1 MFRLALLALVFIGV
15 YAFAEPKFPDL
26 TGRVVDEA
34 GLLSKAQEQSLAD
47 MSGTI
52 ERDSTVQVVVVTLK
66 SLDGYDIAEYGYQLA
81 RYWKVGQRDEDNGIL
96 IMIAPKD
103 RKVRIEIGYGLEAFI
118 TDAEAYE
125 MIQSKMLPRFKE
137 KDVYG
142 GIRDTIDAI
151 GTIVSKE
158 YQHDYGAYKT
168 KQMDLF
174 YIVSIAL
181 IPLLFVGVFTTIHF
195 FKNTMTVIVD
205 VIGAGIIGAFIG
217 VIVWIFSHEMMI
229 SLLIGGIVTVLL
241 FFAERFT
248 NFVSKV
254 TNKVITSG
262 VIGIFTGLLIWIFS
276 HIIIISAIVGI
287 IIAIIAYFSDR
298 YFDYGSM
305 ITNMGDASR
314 YLGRSDS
321 SGTFSGD
328 SFEIFSGGGGDFG
341 GAGASA
347 DIGSVL
353 DGLGSL

>member
-1 MFRLALLALVFIGV
+1 MFRLALLSLIFIGV
-15 YAFAEPKFPDL
+15 YAFAEPKFPVL

-125 MIQSKMLPRFKE
+125 MIQSQMLPRFKE

-142 GIRDTIDAI
+142 GIGDTIDAI

-158 YQHDYGAYKT
+158 YTNDYGSYKPVR
-168 KQMDLF
+168 MNAF
-174 YIVSIAL
+174 YIAAIAL
-181 IPLLFVGVFTTIHF
+181 IPFLVMAFLAGSYFFSRQVNIAIRVIASALVGGF
-195 FKNTMTVIVD
+195 
-205 VIGAGIIGAFIG
+205 AGFL
-217 VIVWIFSHEMMI
+217 VW
-229 SLLIGGIVTVLL
+229 
-241 FFAERFT
+241 A
-248 NFVSKV
+248 
-254 TNKVITSG
+254 
-262 VIGIFTGLLIWIFS
+262 FS
-276 HIIIISAIVGI
+276 HIMIISGI
-287 IIAIIAYFSDR
+287 IALIVAIIAYYSDQNS
-298 YFDYGSM
+298 DYGS
-305 ITNMGDASR
+305 I
-314 YLGRSDS
+314 LSDMVD
-321 SGTFSGD
+321 SGGNIGSGD
-328 SFEIFSGGGGDFG
+328 SFEIFGGGDFG

-353 DGLGSL
+353 DGLGDL

>member
-1 MFRLALLALVFIGV
+1 MFRLFLLSLVFIGV
-15 YAFAEPKFPDL
+15 YAFAEPKFPEL

-34 GLLSKAQEQSLAD
+34 GLLSKAQEQALAD

-125 MIQSKMLPRFKE
+125 MIQNKMLPRFKQ

-158 YQHDYGAYKT
+158 YQHDYGAYKPAKINT
-168 KQMDLF
+168 F
-174 YIVSIAL
+174 YIVAIAL
-181 IPLLFVGVFTTIHF
+181 IPFLLIIFLAGTYYFSRETTFVIRVIAALFYGGLAGFLVFAIAHIV
-195 FKNTMTVIVD
+195 VIS
-205 VIGAGIIGAFIG
+205 GIIA
-217 VIVWIFSHEMMI
+217 VV
-229 SLLIGGIVTVLL
+229 V
-241 FFAERFT
+241 
-248 NFVSKV
+248 
-254 TNKVITSG
+254 
-262 VIGIFTGLLIWIFS
+262 
-276 HIIIISAIVGI
+276 
-287 IIAIIAYFSDR
+287 AIIAYYSEFNSD
-298 YFDYGSM
+298 FGSI
-305 ITNMGDASR
+305 ITDIGDSA
-314 YLGRSDS
+314 GNI
-321 SGTFSGD
+321 GSGD

-347 DIGSVL
+347 DTGSLL
-353 DGLGSL
+353 DGLGDL

>member
-1 MFRLALLALVFIGV
+1 MFRLLILSLVFIGV
-15 YAFAEPKFPDL
+15 YAFAEPKFPEL

-125 MIQSKMLPRFKE
+125 MIQSQMLPRFKE

-158 YQHDYGAYKT
+158 YTTTYGTHKPVHMNA
-168 KQMDLF
+168 F
-174 YIVSIAL
+174 YIAAIAL
-181 IPLLFVGVFTTIHF
+181 IPFLVMAFWAGTYYFSKQIAYTLKVLYF
-195 FKNTMTVIVD
+195 VIVAAVSGWLLWLITD
-205 VIGAGIIGAFIG
+205 SYFFSVLYALIIFIFVYRIDMMVGFKLFMSEIIGVITGWIFWLISSEIFIG
-217 VIVWIFSHEMMI
+217 VIAGLIF
-229 SLLIGGIVTVLL
+229 
-241 FFAERFT
+241 
-248 NFVSKV
+248 
-254 TNKVITSG
+254 
-262 VIGIFTGLLIWIFS
+262 
-276 HIIIISAIVGI
+276 AIL
-287 IIAIIAYFSDR
+287 AYFTDEKSN
-298 YFDYGSM
+298 YGNL
-305 ITNMGDASR
+305 IIDAS
-314 YLGRSDS
+314 DDVDTIN
-321 SGTFSGD
+321 SGN

-353 DGLGSL
+353 DGLGNL

>member
-1 MFRLALLALVFIGV
+1 MFRLFLLSLVFIGV
-15 YAFAEPKFPDL
+15 YAFAEPKFPEL

-34 GLLSKAQEQSLAD
+34 GLLSKAQEHSLAD

-137 KDVYG
+137 KNVYG

-158 YQHDYGAYKT
+158 YQHDYGAYKPIR
-168 KQMDLF
+168 MSAF
-174 YIVSIAL
+174 YIAAIASIPFLVMAFWAGSYFFSRQVNIAIRVIASVL
-181 IPLLFVGVFTTIHF
+181 VGGF
-195 FKNTMTVIVD
+195 
-205 VIGAGIIGAFIG
+205 AGFL
-217 VIVWIFSHEMMI
+217 VW
-229 SLLIGGIVTVLL
+229 
-241 FFAERFT
+241 A
-248 NFVSKV
+248 
-254 TNKVITSG
+254 
-262 VIGIFTGLLIWIFS
+262 FS
-276 HIIIISAIVGI
+276 HIMIISGIVALI
-287 IIAIIAYFSDR
+287 VAIIAYYSDQNS
-298 YFDYGSM
+298 DYGS
-305 ITNMGDASR
+305 I
-314 YLGRSDS
+314 LSDMAD
-321 SGTFSGD
+321 SGGNIGSGD

>member
-1 MFRLALLALVFIGV
+1 MFRLLILSLVFIGV
-15 YAFAEPKFPDL
+15 YAFAEPKFPEL

-137 KDVYG
+137 KDVYS

-158 YQHDYGAYKT
+158 YQHDYGAYKPVHMNT
-168 KQMDLF
+168 F
-174 YIVSIAL
+174 YIVAIAL
-181 IPLLFVGVFTTIHF
+181 IPFLLIVFLAGTYYFSKQVTIA
-195 FKNTMTVIVD
+195 FKLVVSVI
-205 VIGAGIIGAFIG
+205 
-217 VIVWIFSHEMMI
+217 
-229 SLLIGGIVTVLL
+229 IGGIAGFLVW
-241 FFAERFT
+241 A
-248 NFVSKV
+248 
-254 TNKVITSG
+254 
-262 VIGIFTGLLIWIFS
+262 FS
-276 HIIIISAIVGI
+276 HIIIISGIVALI
-287 IIAIIAYFSDR
+287 VAIIAYYSDKNT
-298 YFDYGSM
+298 DYGSL
-305 ITNMGDASR
+305 ITDLGDSA
-314 YLGRSDS
+314 GNI
-321 SGTFSGD
+321 GSGD